1 MANSDSEIT
10 SAMRS
15 NPDKGI
21 RLLMASYK
29 EPIYWHIRRLVVDH
43 EDAQDATQETF
54 VRAYRSFNQHDA
66 KASLGAWL
74 YRIATNEAL
83 RIVERCRQAL
93 SIDVAPESV
102 ANIAAD
108 NFIDY
113 TDSVAIKFQ
122 NAILSLPQKQQI
134 VFNLRYYDEMT
145 YDEIAQITGSTSTA
159 AKASYHLAKTK
170 IIEYMN
176 NND

>member
-1 MANSDSEIT
+1 MAISDSEIT
-10 SAMRS
+10 RAMCS
-15 NPDKGI
+15 NPDEGI
-21 RLLMASYK
+21 RLMMATHK

-54 VRAYRSFNQHDA
+54 VRAYRSFYQHDA

-74 YRIATNEAL
+74 YKIATNEAL
-83 RIVERCRQAL
+83 RIIERRRQTL
-93 SIDVAPESV
+93 SIDLAHETVD
-102 ANIAAD
+102 NIAAD

-122 NAILSLPQKQQI
+122 NAILTLPQKQQI

-159 AKASYHLAKTK
+159 AKANYHLAKTK
-170 IIEYMN
+170 IVEFMN